1 MSDALVHGTREG
13 GAVRLSAPRGA
24 LALPDHLP
32 AADLL
37 LIASGTGWAPMK
49 ALLQR
54 IDDDRSR
61 AHRVRLLLGPV
72 GETATAGEVYDA
84 AYLEASRRKRPW
96 LTVIAADAANTR
108 FAGAGLRALN
118 GILPPRPGAAARQH
132 AFLALAPEAVTTGQA
147 QAVAARLAAAGV
159 PAEQIRHDA
168 TGLVAVTE
176 MSASTTRTGLLS
188 A

>member
-13 GAVRLSAPRGA
+13 CAVRLSAARGA
-24 LALPDHLP
+24 LALSDHLP

-49 ALLQR
+49 AMLQR
-54 IDDDRSR
+54 IDDER
-61 AHRVRLLLGPV
+61 AHARRVRLLLGPA
-72 GETATAGEVYDA
+72 GDTATGGEMYDA
-84 AYLEASRRKRPW
+84 AYLEAFRRKRPW
-96 LTVIAADAANTR
+96 LTVIAADTAHTR
-108 FAGAGLRALN
+108 FADAGLRALN
-118 GILPPRPGAAARQH
+118 GILPPQPGAAARQH
-132 AFLALAPEAVTTGQA
+132 VCLALAPEAATTGRA

-168 TGLVAVTE
+168 TGVVAVTE

>member
-1 MSDALVHGTREG
+1 MSDALVHGAREG

-54 IDDDRSR
+54 IDADHSR
-61 AHRVRLLLGPV
+61 AHRVRLLLGP
-72 GETATAGEVYDA
+72 AGEMAAAGEMYDA
-84 AYLEASRRKRPW
+84 AYLEAFRRKRSW
-96 LTVIAADAANTR
+96 LTVIAADAASTR

-118 GILPPRPGAAARQH
+118 GILPPQPGAAARQH
-132 AFLALAPEAVTTGQA
+132 AFLALAPEAATTGPT

-168 TGLVAVTE
+168 TGVVAVTE
-176 MSASTTRTGLLS
+176 VSASTTRTGLLS